1 MAWTN
6 WHPVLVWSVAWG
18 VTGASLQIADVFST
32 PRHGPFWI
40 AVVGGLMAW
49 SVAGAATVG
58 ALHRNPSPTHVRIAG
73 MVWGGAYLLVLG
85 LATPLV
91 AWAEETLASA
101 PFVGALIA
109 WSVGAAMA
117 AYATTWLIRESPGLV
132 RPIVMALG
140 WGLGFFVAG
149 YLAIVLAMIMG
160 QGAKGLF
167 RDLLGQY
174 PAVIIGWGIGCA
186 LAGLLAGTFGLLV
199 GRAVSR
205 PAAA

>member
-1 MAWTN
+1 MAWTS

-18 VTGASLQIADVFST
+18 VTGASLKIADVFST

-174 PAVIIGWGIGCA
+174 PAVIVGWGIGCA

-199 GRAVSR
+199 GRAVNR